1 MLGLTGAGYA
11 AQPTA
16 AVLTYHASPD
26 RSGNFVV
33 PGLSWERARALHPD
47 SHFHAQIAGHVYA
60 QPLYWRGGAQPGV
73 LLVATEDDTVY
84 ALDADSG
91 NTRWRSVLGK
101 PVPRA
106 SLPCGNIDPLG
117 ITGTP
122 VIDPDTGSI
131 YLDAMRLDP
140 RTGVPQHGIFALSL
154 TDGSIRAGWPVDVA
168 ARVATRGTPFE
179 AINQNQRGALSI
191 LDDTLYVAY
200 SGHWGDCARYHGWVV
215 GVKLLNPQAVSSWH
229 TSARGGGIWGP
240 AGISSDGHSLFV
252 ATGNTMD
259 TRQWGGGEAVVR
271 LDPALSFSAATTDF
285 FAPKDWRQMDASDAD
300 LGGVAP
306 LLFHLGTADLVMALG
321 KDGKAYLL
329 DRRNL
334 GGIGGELIAQQVS
347 DDPIRTAPAFYPLAD
362 QIDVAFQGTGSNC
375 PAGHS
380 GELTVLQVQAGE
392 RSLKTV
398 WCASVRGAGS
408 PIVTTTDG
416 SHDPIVWIL
425 GAEGDNRLY
434 GFRGDTGERL
444 FVSQPL
450 SGLRHFQTL
459 IAANHRL
466 YLAADDNVFAF
477 TF

>member
-1 MLGLTGAGYA
+1 MPAHSLSSLPPRGRRAQSRSMRNPASERQPAATTPHTSERRRARPKGRPTPGWHKTRALLGLVIVPMLGLTGAGYA

-191 LDDTLYVAY
+191 LD
-200 SGHWGDCARYHGWVV
+200 
-215 GVKLLNPQAVSSWH
+215 
-229 TSARGGGIWGP
+229 
-240 AGISSDGHSLFV
+240 
-252 ATGNTMD
+252 
-259 TRQWGGGEAVVR
+259 E
-271 LDPALSFSAATTDF
+271 
-285 FAPKDWRQMDASDAD
+285 
-300 LGGVAP
+300 
-306 LLFHLGTADLVMALG
+306 
-321 KDGKAYLL
+321 
-329 DRRNL
+329 
-334 GGIGGELIAQQVS
+334 
-347 DDPIRTAPAFYPLAD
+347 
-362 QIDVAFQGTGSNC
+362 
-375 PAGHS
+375 
-380 GELTVLQVQAGE
+380 
-392 RSLKTV
+392 
-398 WCASVRGAGS
+398 
-408 PIVTTTDG
+408 
-416 SHDPIVWIL
+416 
-425 GAEGDNRLY
+425 
-434 GFRGDTGERL
+434 
-444 FVSQPL
+444 
-450 SGLRHFQTL
+450 
-459 IAANHRL
+459 
-466 YLAADDNVFAF
+466 
-477 TF
+477 